1 MNLSCD
7 QSKLICLCVGVQLFG
22 HLPQIPPH
30 CRSNQPQGQGRQAH
44 HQQAR
49 RLKTSAFWRG
59 SHTEQLDKNYTH
71 HKIKCFPSF
80 FFFQCFLFISC
91 SLLSFSFCL
100 DMFFLTTKLD
110 EIGKRPETWNHS
122 AIVSKN
128 MVSVIPAFSKF
139 QASGYYWVIFNTN
152 TTFLVKSI

>member
-7 QSKLICLCVGVQLFG
+7 QSKLICLCVGEQLFG

-59 SHTEQLDKNYTH
+59 SQTEQLDKNYTH
-71 HKIKCFPSF
+71 HKIKCSF
-80 FFFQCFLFISC
+80 IFLFSIFPFHFM
-91 SLLSFSFCL
+91 LTLSFSFCL
-100 DMFFLTTKLD
+100 DIFLTTKLD

-122 AIVSKN
+122 AIVSK
-128 MVSVIPAFSKF
+128 KHF
-139 QASGYYWVIFNTN
+139 QSFRNAWGY
-152 TTFLVKSI
+152 